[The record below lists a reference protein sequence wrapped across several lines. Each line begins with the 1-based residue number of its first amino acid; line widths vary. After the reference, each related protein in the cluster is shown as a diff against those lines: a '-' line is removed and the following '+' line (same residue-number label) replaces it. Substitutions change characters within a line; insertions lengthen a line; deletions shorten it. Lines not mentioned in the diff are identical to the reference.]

1 MKKGKPTYNDFVS
14 AKPAELMKTYK
25 LDQRGL
31 ENAHRDIMY
40 GARSEEMRGQYDR
53 FYRRNRK
60 DA

>member
-1 MKKGKPTYNDFVS
+1 MRKQPTFNDFRD
-14 AKPAELMKTYK
+14 ARPAEIMKTYK

-31 ENAHRDIMY
+31 ENAHREVMY
-40 GARSEEMRGQYDR
+40 GARQAEMRGEYDR

>member
-1 MKKGKPTYNDFVS
+1 
-14 AKPAELMKTYK
+14 MKTYK

-31 ENAHRDIMY
+31 ENAHRDVMY
-40 GARSEEMRGQYDR
+40 GAKQAEMRGEYDK

>member
-1 MKKGKPTYNDFVS
+1 MKRKPTYSDFRD

-31 ENAHRDIMY
+31 ERAQREHLQ
-40 GARSEEMRGQYDR
+40 GANQSQMRQEYDK
-53 FYRRNRK
+53 FYRRNRS